1 MRLGDVK
8 NVMSYKP
15 RYKLILQVK
24 VIVLGS
30 SYFSYVIILSPSL
43 VAASIS
49 IVCGRCAAH
58 LMVMVRIID
67 RRANALSSYKMS
79 FVLVYD

>member
-1 MRLGDVK
+1 MRWATSMMLAHRG
-8 NVMSYKP
+8 YI
-15 RYKLILQVK
+15 KLMLQLK

-58 LMVMVRIID
+58 LMGMVRIVE
-67 RRANALSSYKMS
+67 RRANALSTKCVCLS
-79 FVLVYD
+79 LGLI

>member
-1 MRLGDVK
+1 MRWATSM
-8 NVMSYKP
+8 MSAHRGYI
-15 RYKLILQVK
+15 KLMLQLK

-58 LMVMVRIID
+58 LMGMVRIVE
-67 RRANALSSYKMS
+67 RRANALSTKCRLS
-79 FVLVYD
+79 

>member
-1 MRLGDVK
+1 MHLGDIK
-8 NVMSYKP
+8 IVMSYISLD
-15 RYKLILQVK
+15 KLMLQLK

-58 LMVMVRIID
+58 LMGMVRIVE
-67 RRANALSSYKMS
+67 RRANALSTKCRLS
-79 FVLVYD
+79 

>member
-1 MRLGDVK
+1 M
-8 NVMSYKP
+8 
-15 RYKLILQVK
+15 LQLK

-30 SYFSYVIILSPSL
+30 SYFSYAIILSPSL

-58 LMVMVRIID
+58 LMGMVRIVE
-67 RRANALSSYKMS
+67 RRANTLSSYKMS
-79 FVLVYD
+79 FVLVYE

>member
-1 MRLGDVK
+1 MRWATSM
-8 NVMSYKP
+8 MSAHRGYI
-15 RYKLILQVK
+15 KLMLQLK

-58 LMVMVRIID
+58 LMGMVRIVE
-67 RRANALSSYKMS
+67 RRANALSTKCVCLS
-79 FVLVYD
+79 LGLI

>member
-1 MRLGDVK
+1 MGDVK
-8 NVMSYKP
+8 NVMSYISLD
-15 RYKLILQVK
+15 KLMLQLK

-58 LMVMVRIID
+58 LMGMVRIVE
-67 RRANALSSYKMS
+67 RRANALSTKCHLS
-79 FVLVYD
+79 